1 MSVTQLDQ
9 AYALKLLD
17 LALKPKAKVR
27 ALEPSDHN
35 PPSVVEVVGP
45 SKQSQRLQLLPW
57 GTLTPKRKSQDIV
70 WILRGATPNLR
81 QTLRARGENFVDL
94 AGAVRVE
101 LQYLLVDRTDLE
113 PLRVPKPPGRRA
125 DPFADRSS
133 GVARVLLNHSKT
145 RKWGVR
151 ELAIQSGID
160 PARASR
166 VIRALNDLG
175 VVHFERKGRAADVW
189 VDSPELLLD
198 NWTAA
203 YSWSQNLA
211 LAVHAPIGDRQ
222 RFVSRLQDVL
232 RSRRWAL
239 TLQAGAARIA
249 PHASWDRLHA
259 YIDVSNAD
267 ELSAIAAKAGWTAGR
282 DGQLVLVKPLYRT
295 SVWQAMRSI
304 DEVPVVSD
312 LQLVLDLWHYPL
324 RGREQA
330 EHLRDTI
337 LRPVWD
343 GGSR

>member
-1 MSVTQLDQ
+1 VTHQLDK

-27 ALEPSDHN
+27 ALEPSN
-35 PPSVVEVVGP
+35 RNQASLVEVVGP

-57 GTLTPKRKSQDIV
+57 GTLTPRRKSWHIV
-70 WILRGATPNLR
+70 WILREATPNLR

-101 LQYLLVDRTDLE
+101 LPHLVVDRTDLE
-113 PLRVPKPPGRRA
+113 PLRVPKPPRRLA

-133 GVARVLLNHSKT
+133 GVARALLSHSKT

-151 ELAIQSGID
+151 ELAVESGLD

-166 VIRALNDLG
+166 VVRALSDLG
-175 VVHFERKGRAADVW
+175 VVHFERKGRTADVW
-189 VDSPELLLD
+189 VESPELLLD
-198 NWTAA
+198 TWATA

-211 LAVHAPIGDRQ
+211 LAVHAPIGDPQ

-232 RSRRWAL
+232 GSRRWAL

-249 PHASWDRLHA
+249 PHASWERLHA
-259 YIDVSNAD
+259 YLDVSNAD
-267 ELSAIAAKAGWTAGR
+267 ELSAIAAKASWTGGSDGR
-282 DGQLVLVKPLYRT
+282 LVLVKPFYRT
-295 SVWQAMRSI
+295 AVWQGMRTI

-324 RGREQA
+324 RGREQG
-330 EHLRDTI
+330 EHIRDTI